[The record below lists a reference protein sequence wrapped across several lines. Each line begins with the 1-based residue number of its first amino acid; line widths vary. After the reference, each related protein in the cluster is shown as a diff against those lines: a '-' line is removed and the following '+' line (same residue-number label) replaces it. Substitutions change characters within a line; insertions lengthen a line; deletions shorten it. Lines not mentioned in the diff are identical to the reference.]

1 MSMMQVEIQ
10 ATDAFAALR
19 RLENAID
26 APSLAHYLRDDV
38 SDFYRNDIESRFEE
52 EGDAL
57 SGFWPP
63 LSDATVEIKKNEP
76 FLYGAPDDI
85 NIRTGEMFE
94 ALTGEYDLT
103 VMPGYAQLDIPGNVS
118 GSVEAKIRTAQQGSS
133 SNSRPIFGPTPP
145 RPVLATSAMQLG
157 FLLEML
163 EVHVIRTMMTGMSL

>member
-1 MSMMQVEIQ
+1 MSMLHVDIEV
-10 ATDAFAALR
+10 TDAFAALR
-19 RLENAID
+19 RLESAID
-26 APSLAHYLRDDV
+26 TPSLAHYLRDDV

-63 LSDATVEIKKNEP
+63 LQDATVEIKKNEP

-94 ALTGEYDLT
+94 ALTGDYDLT

-118 GSVEAKIRTAQQGSS
+118 GSVEEKIRTAQFGAP
-133 SNSRPIFGPTPP
+133 NPRPIFSPTPP